1 MGQPQNE
8 RKPKKDTN
16 VLVVSGRLTRDVK
29 QHGSMATFGL
39 AVHKVK
45 SVTGEWREVAF
56 FLDVKVFGKA
66 AKNCLKYLEKG
77 RPVLLTG
84 SLDVEEYKLKLGG
97 AVMYYDEGKTRPVMM
112 RSPVILT
119 DDVEFLNG

>member
-39 AVHKVK
+39 AVHKIR
-45 SVTGEWREVAF
+45 SVTGEWKEVAF
-56 FLDVKVFGKA
+56 FIDVKVFGKA
-66 AKNCLKYLEKG
+66 AKNSLKYLEKG

-84 SLDVEEYKLKLGG
+84 SLDIEEYKLKLGDK
-97 AVMYYDEGKTRPVMM
+97 VVYYDEKKKRPVMM
-112 RSPVILT
+112 KSPVVLT
-119 DDVEFLNG
+119 DDVQFLNG